1 MFTKKL
7 FVIKKKNF
15 NFNIYQ
21 KRNYQ
26 INHAAFIIRDSEQ
39 LWERIGEIYMKREID
54 PHDTVLNEIKQVA
67 K

>member
-39 LWERIGEIYMKREID
+39 L
-54 PHDTVLNEIKQVA
+54 
-67 K
+67 